1 MKTSKGIEEAY
12 KNIVGPRWANVPS
25 SKSSGGNAG
34 PAAEIGQMH
43 KGLDSLFSYQGVK
56 YNDLPSYK
64 FGTKGGSKSLDR
76 LAQMMGGQIYNPN
89 QYARMTSQGSS
100 SGEYPYK
107 SALSAQEAAA
117 QASLQKMRGEQETSL
132 AKMRG
137 EQESGLQRERFA
149 QEAAQQKQQQ
159 IAVLDAQLRSMN
171 YGTPEFFALR
181 DQRNRLRM

>member
-1 MKTSKGIEEAY
+1 MKTSKGIEAAY
-12 KNIVGPRWANVPS
+12 KNIVDPKLANIPS
-25 SKSSGGNAG
+25 SKGSVGNAG
-34 PAAEIGQMH
+34 PAAEIGKMH

-64 FGTKGGSKSLDR
+64 AGGGGGKSLDK

-107 SALSAQEAAA
+107 SALSGQEAAA

-137 EQESGLQRERFA
+137 EQESGLQRDRFA

-159 IAVLDAQLRSMN
+159 IAALNAQLASMK

-181 DQRNRLRM
+181 NQLNRLRM

>member
-1 MKTSKGIEEAY
+1 MKTSKGIEAAY
-12 KNIVGPRWANVPS
+12 KNIVDPRWANVPS
-25 SKSSGGNAG
+25 SKGSGGNAG
-34 PAAEIGQMH
+34 PAAEMGQMH

-56 YNDLPSYK
+56 YQDLPSYK
-64 FGTKGGSKSLDR
+64 AGGGGGKSLDR

-107 SALSAQEAAA
+107 SALSGQEAAA

-137 EQESGLQRERFA
+137 EQESGLQKERFA

-159 IAVLDAQLRSMN
+159 ITALNAQLASMK

-181 DQRNRLRM
+181 NQLNRLRM

>member
-12 KNIVGPRWANVPS
+12 KNIVDPKWANAQS
-25 SKSSGGNAG
+25 SKGSGGNAG
-34 PAAEIGQMH
+34 PAAEIGKMH
-43 KGLDSLFSYQGVK
+43 RGLDSLFSYQGVK

-107 SALSAQEAAA
+107 SALSGQEAAA
-117 QASLQKMRGEQETSL
+117 QAALQKERLKQEEDMKRREQVNEFNSMQL
-132 AKMRG
+132 AKMNSRKF
-137 EQESGLQRERFA
+137 L
-149 QEAAQQKQQQ
+149 K
-159 IAVLDAQLRSMN
+159 
-171 YGTPEFFALR
+171 
-181 DQRNRLRM
+181 